1 MAIIKQNGVSPESMM
16 CAAEAIYEG
25 KVYKEDGSGRMT
37 VITGQTDT
45 ALAVAIESSINIATG
60 GALTMT
66 VGVGMPFM
74 PLNSNVVV
82 GVCSKITETWS
93 YGALV
98 YLSDDVDGAV
108 STSTGS
114 SAKCIGTYVGKDGL
128 VTAVSLELINVR
140 LDRTP
145 GATT

>member
-1 MAIIKQNGVSPESMM
+1 
-16 CAAEAIYEG
+16 
-25 KVYKEDGSGRMT
+25 MT
-37 VITGQTDT
+37 
-45 ALAVAIESSINIATG
+45 A
-60 GALTMT
+60 
-66 VGVGMPFM
+66 GVGMPFM

-98 YLSDDVDGAV
+98 YLSDDIDGAV

-128 VTAVSLELINVR
+128 VTAASLELINVR